1 MLLDF
6 QLNMKLRFVE
16 KNSLSIV
23 LWIIAYVY
31 TLLHIID
38 FTYLALGCYIVF
50 ENDKNEVGFLFNGIL
65 LTAPYINCSIENGNF
80 FIVTDRVRDSDCF
93 NR

>member
-1 MLLDF
+1 MR
-6 QLNMKLRFVE
+6 LRFFE
-16 KNSLSIV
+16 KNIFVYKTMNNVLYLHLIIYNRLYVLSS
-23 LWIIAYVY
+23 W
-31 TLLHIID
+31 LLHR
-38 FTYLALGCYIVF
+38 FRK
-50 ENDKNEVGFLFNGIL
+50 NDKNEVGFLFNGIL

>member
-1 MLLDF
+1 MRRAFFCILPYAILTIKT
-6 QLNMKLRFVE
+6 L
-16 KNSLSIV
+16 KNP
-23 LWIIAYVY
+23 AFY
-31 TLLHIID
+31 TLLYIID

-50 ENDKNEVGFLFNGIL
+50 EKTIRTQVGFLFNGIL

>member
-1 MLLDF
+1 LS
-6 QLNMKLRFVE
+6 K

-31 TLLHIID
+31 TLLYIID
-38 FTYLALGCYIVF
+38 FMYLALGCYIVF
-50 ENDKNEVGFLFNGIL
+50 EKTIRTQVGFLFNGIL